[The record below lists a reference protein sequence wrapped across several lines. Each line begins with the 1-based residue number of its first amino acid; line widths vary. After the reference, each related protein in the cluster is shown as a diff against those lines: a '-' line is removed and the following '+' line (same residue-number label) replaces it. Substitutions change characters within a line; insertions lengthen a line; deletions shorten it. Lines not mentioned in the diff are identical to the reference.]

1 MVKHNIR
8 TDKWQIVASEITESP
23 AREPSS
29 RARLAQEQKELLH
42 KTVCEFRC
50 LVRCLVGVIYT
61 HWSAIGVLDAKA
73 QIPAVEKL
81 IHQTAKNPN
90 SKYQY
95 FNSRFH
101 KFPSY
106 YRRGAIQ
113 FAVGQVSSFVTRYR
127 MWQSGI
133 RNRKDTLP
141 PRLNADCG
149 AYPPL
154 YKGQCI
160 KFAEDLNTA
169 AIKVY
174 TGTDWVWITVGL
186 MGHRQRHLDLANKR
200 KSPYLIVNKKGSHLS
215 VPFQCQKSKLPE
227 GEITASP
234 AREFISRARGTQSV
248 LSVDLG
254 INTTATVSVVN
265 YDGTVSHREFIHHGR
280 DIDRRDKR
288 LKRISTKASRTGKLQ
303 KGFCR
308 GLYRK
313 ANNINREIGQKIS
326 SRLVK
331 IAKQFGVKYI
341 VFEHLKGWRPKGG
354 KKRSTLRQRFHG
366 WLHRRIVNLTQM
378 KWSEIG
384 GSVSFVNPRGT
395 SSYAYDDSGKLK
407 RDKSNYA
414 IAIFAS
420 GKQYNCDLSASYN
433 IGARFI
439 YRLMSRNGSQDKKGQ
454 NSCLSPRSRV
464 TLSILWS
471 QPISIVE
478 QDTQSSRKQG

>member
-1 MVKHNIR
+1 MVQPNIR
-8 TDKWQIVASEITESP
+8 SEKWSIVATSHQ
-23 AREPSS
+23 R
-29 RARLAQEQKELLH
+29 KLLE

-50 LVRCLVGVIYT
+50 KVRGLVGVIYT
-61 HWSAIGVLDAKA
+61 HWSSVGLLDAKS

-90 SKYQY
+90 PKYQY

-113 FAVGQVSSFVTRYR
+113 FAIGQVSSFVTRYR
-127 MWQSGI
+127 MWQSGM
-133 RNRKDTLP
+133 RNRFDALP

-160 KFAEDLNTA
+160 KFAEDLKST
-169 AIKVY
+169 AIKVF

-186 MGHRQRHLDLANKR
+186 TGHRQRHLDLANKR
-200 KSPYLIVNKKGSHLS
+200 KSPYLVINQKGCHLS
-215 VPFQCQKSKLPE
+215 VPFQCKRTKLPE
-227 GEITASP
+227 A
-234 AREFISRARGTQSV
+234 QSV
-248 LSVDLG
+248 LAVDLG

-288 LKRISTKASRTGKLQ
+288 LKRISKKASLTGKLH

-308 GLYRK
+308 SLYRK
-313 ANNINREIGQKIS
+313 ANNINREIGQKVS

-331 IAKQFGVKYI
+331 IARQYGVKYI
-341 VFEHLKGWRPKGG
+341 VFEYLKGWRPKGG
-354 KKRSTLRQRFHG
+354 KKRSTLKQRFHG
-366 WLHRRIVNLTQM
+366 WLHRRIVNLTEM
-378 KWSEIG
+378 KWSELG
-384 GSVSFVNPRGT
+384 GKVVFVNPRGT
-395 SSYAYDDSGKLK
+395 SSHAYDGSGKL
-407 RDKSNYA
+407 RRNQENYE
-414 IAIFAS
+414 IAVFAS

-439 YRLMSRNGSQDKKGQ
+439 YQLMSRNGSQDKKGQ

-464 TLSILWS
+464 TLSMLWRLLPS
-471 QPISIVE
+471 SIVE
-478 QDTQSSRKQG
+478 QDTTSSR

>member
-1 MVKHNIR
+1 MVQQNIR
-8 TDKWQIVASEITESP
+8 SEKWSIVATP
-23 AREPSS
+23 G
-29 RARLAQEQKELLH
+29 QQELLG

-50 LVRCLVGVIYT
+50 LVRCLVSVIYT
-61 HWSAIGVLDAKA
+61 HWLAIGRLDGVA

-81 IHQTAKNPN
+81 IHTTAKNPL

-95 FNSRFH
+95 FNQRFH

-113 FAVGQVSSFVTRYR
+113 FAIGQVSSFVTRYR

-133 RNRKDTLP
+133 RNRKNALP

-160 KFAEDLNTA
+160 KFSNDLCSA
-169 AIKVY
+169 AIKVF
-174 TGTDWVWITVGL
+174 TGTDWIWITVGL
-186 MGHRQRHLDLANKR
+186 AGHRQRHLDLAKAR
-200 KSPYLIVNKKGSHLS
+200 KSPYLVANKKKCHLS
-215 VPFQCQKSKLPE
+215 VPFQCKRAKLPE
-227 GEITASP
+227 A
-234 AREFISRARGTQSV
+234 QSV

-265 YDGTVSHREFIHHGR
+265 KSGTVSHREFIHHGR
-280 DIDRRDKR
+280 DIDLRDKR
-288 LKRISTKASRTGKLQ
+288 LKRISTKASRTGKLH

-313 ANNINREIGQKIS
+313 ANNINREIGQKVS

-331 IAKQFGVKYI
+331 IAWQYGVKYI

-354 KKRSTLRQRFHG
+354 KRRSTIRQRFHN
-366 WLHRRIVNLTQM
+366 WLHRRIVNLTEM
-378 KWSEIG
+378 KWSELG
-384 GSVSFVNPRGT
+384 GTVVFVNPRDT
-395 SSYAYDDSGKLK
+395 SSYAYDGSGKLK
-407 RDKSNYA
+407 RSSTNYELA
-414 IAIFAS
+414 VFS
-420 GKQYNCDLSASYN
+420 TGKQYNCDLSASYN

-439 YRLMSRNGSQDKKGQ
+439 YQLMSRNGSQDKQGRS
-454 NSCLSPRSRV
+454 SCLSPRSRV

-471 QPISIVE
+471 
-478 QDTQSSRKQG
+478 SRSVS

>member
-8 TDKWQIVASEITESP
+8 TDKWQIVTT
-23 AREPSS
+23 
-29 RARLAQEQKELLH
+29 QEQKELLH

-50 LVRCLVGVIYT
+50 LVRCLVGVVYT
-61 HWSAIGVLDAKA
+61 HWSTIGVKNTKT

-90 SKYQY
+90 PKYQY

-133 RNRKDTLP
+133 RNRKDANP

-160 KFAEDLNTA
+160 KFSEDLNKA
-169 AIKVY
+169 AIKVF
-174 TGTDWVWITVGL
+174 TGSDWVWITVVL
-186 MGHRQRHLDLANKR
+186 IGHRKRYIDLANKR
-200 KSPYLIVNKKGSHLS
+200 KSPYLIVNKKGCHLS

-227 GEITASP
+227 A
-234 AREFISRARGTQSV
+234 QSV
-248 LSVDLG
+248 LSADLG

-265 YDGTVSHREFIHHGR
+265 FDGTVNHREFIHHGR

-288 LKRISTKASRTGKLQ
+288 LKRISTKASRTGTLS

-313 ANNINREIGQKIS
+313 ANNINREIGQKVS
-326 SRLVK
+326 ARLVK
-331 IAKQFGVKYI
+331 IAKQYGVKYI
-341 VFEHLKGWRPKGG
+341 VFEHLKGWRPRGG
-354 KKRSTLRQRFHG
+354 KKRSTLKQRFHN
-366 WLHRRIVNLTQM
+366 WLHRRIVNLTEM
-378 KWSEIG
+378 KWSELG
-384 GSVSFVNPRGT
+384 GKVVFVNPRGT
-395 SSYAYDDSGKLK
+395 SSYAYDGSGKLK
-407 RDKSNYA
+407 RDKSNYE
-414 IAIFAS
+414 IAVFKG

-439 YRLMSRNGSQDKKGQ
+439 YKLMSRNGSQDKKGK
-454 NSCLSPRSRV
+454 NSCLSPRSRA
-464 TLSILWS
+464 TLSMLWLS
-471 QPISIVE
+471 PMTIVE